1 MLVFLSRILTLPPLV
16 CFELEQVSL
25 CLLRLLAYYHEEHL
39 FAINQ
44 FDHEKNVGLD
54 EEFTH
59 I

>member
-1 MLVFLSRILTLPPLV
+1 MLVFLLRILTLTPLV

-25 CLLRLLAYYHEEHL
+25 CLLRLLAYHYEELL

-44 FDHEKNVGLD
+44 CDHEKTVGLD
-54 EEFTH
+54 KEFIH